1 MKNKPHREKT
11 EQLAFGIFAT
21 SPSGGAQHIESVET
35 LAVARQHLKKIARN
49 APGDC
54 FIYCKKNGIVELFVK
69 SDTKNPPLT
78 MRSFYIFRA
87 KLAS

>member
-1 MKNKPHREKT
+1 MKTKPHREKT
-11 EQLAFGIFAT
+11 EQLAFDIFTT

-35 LAVARQHLKKIARN
+35 LAVARQHLKQIARN

-54 FIYCKKNGIVELFVK
+54 FIYCKKDGIIELFVK
-69 SDTKNPPLT
+69 ADPYNPPLT
-78 MRSFYIFRA
+78 MHSFYIFRA